1 MSVLVLRINCQN
13 TSFIFNQVLQRD
25 TPELMLVNWS
35 SRNVR
40 IPILA
45 IIIPSNFFYIDVQ
58 AIATRRIDEF
68 ELMLST

>member
-1 MSVLVLRINCQN
+1 MSVLVLWINCQN

-45 IIIPSNFFYIDVQ
+45 IIIPSNFFHIDVQ
-58 AIATRRIDEF
+58 AIATRRIDKF
-68 ELMLST
+68 ELVLST